1 MMTVPKSYRFA
12 SLLILAAIMMA
23 AGAAAARAE
32 TWPSRPIKLIN
43 PWPPG
48 GPADI
53 VARPIIEKLGV
64 ALGQPVVMENKSGA
78 NGTIGANLVAK
89 AAPDGYTL
97 LFSHVGPIAISP
109 AMQADLPYDPLK
121 DLVAIT
127 QIVSGPTVLLVRSDL
142 PITSVPTLIDYAK
155 KNAGKLTYGSVGP
168 GSTTHLAGEMLHV
181 IAGIDIV
188 HVPYKGA
195 APVLTDLLAG
205 QIDMSFINVAGA
217 LPHIQS
223 GKVRALAVT
232 TLKRSSVLPDLPTVA
247 ETLPGFE
254 VNSWYGLMAPASTPK
269 AIVDRLYKEVSTIL
283 KMPDIVERLKQAGLD
298 PEGTTPAQ
306 HTAHIGEERS
316 RWAKL
321 VKETGAVN

>member
-1 MMTVPKSYRFA
+1 MTTVPKSYRFA
-12 SLLILAAIMMA
+12 GFLILAAIMMA
-23 AGAAAARAE
+23 AGVSAARAE

-53 VARPIIEKLGV
+53 VARPIIEKLGS

-217 LPHIQS
+217 MPHIQS

-232 TLKRSSVLPDLPTVA
+232 TLKRSSVLPDLPTAA

-269 AIVDRLYKEVSTIL
+269 EIVDRLYKEVSTIL

-306 HTAHIGEERS
+306 HTAHIREERT

>member
-1 MMTVPKSYRFA
+1 MMTTAPRSFRVVGF
-12 SLLILAAIMMA
+12 LLVALVLAAS
-23 AGAAAARAE
+23 ARAE
-32 TWPSRPIKLIN
+32 TWPQRPIKLIN

-48 GPADI
+48 DRADI
-53 VARPIIEKLGV
+53 VARPIIEKLGS

-78 NGTIGANLVAK
+78 KGTMGANLVAK

-109 AMQADLPYDPLK
+109 AMQADLPYDPSK
-121 DLVAIT
+121 DLWAIT
-127 QIVSGPTVLLVRSDL
+127 QIVSGPTVLLVRPDL
-142 PITSVPTLIDYAK
+142 PITSVPALIDYATK
-155 KNAGKLTYGSVGP
+155 HPAKVTYGSVGP
-168 GSTTHLAGEMLHV
+168 GSTTHLAGEMLHMLAHV
-181 IAGIDIV
+181 DIV

-205 QIDMSFINVAGA
+205 QIDIPLVNVAGA
-217 LPHIQS
+217 MPHIQS
-223 GKVRALAVT
+223 RKLRALAGAT
-232 TLKRSSVLPDLPTVA
+232 AKRSSVLPDLPTVA

-254 VNSWYGLMAPASTPK
+254 VNSWYGLMAPAGTPRE
-269 AIVDRLYKEVSTIL
+269 IVDHLYKEGSAIL
-283 KMPDIVERLKQAGLD
+283 KMPDIVERLKQGGLD

-306 HTAHIGEERS
+306 HTAHIADERV